1 MSTAS
6 RNVELQGSLAK
17 FTLSDVV
24 QLLSSSSR
32 TGKLGLM
39 ESGSGRA
46 GAIYFESGE
55 VVHAE
60 AGERQGDDAFYDL
73 MRWTE
78 GGFAFIPDVAASKRT
93 VRQSGPVLLMESAR
107 RNDEWGLLSE
117 QIPDTRLVPEF
128 VAPEE
133 SQAGRQITLNTSEW
147 MVLAKIDGKRSL
159 KQIASESGMSEYHT
173 CRLLYP
179 LVSNGLIRLLDPG
192 R

>member
-46 GAIYFESGE
+46 GAIYFESGQ

-60 AGERQGDDAFYDL
+60 VPLGNGT
-73 MRWTE
+73 MRTYVIMGADGPSPE
-78 GGFAFIPDVAASKRT
+78 PPIISTTTAS
-93 VRQSGPVLLMESAR
+93 SMR
-107 RNDEWGLLSE
+107 RD
-117 QIPDTRLVPEF
+117 
-128 VAPEE
+128 
-133 SQAGRQITLNTSEW
+133 
-147 MVLAKIDGKRSL
+147 
-159 KQIASESGMSEYHT
+159 
-173 CRLLYP
+173 
-179 LVSNGLIRLLDPG
+179 
-192 R
+192 